1 MIRVQELAA
10 GYGNK
15 TVFSRLSFYASGE
28 NSPLVLAGKNGSG
41 KSTLLRILGGFQ
53 KAISGSVSFEKTKP
67 VIAWLPQHYRINLEV
82 PVPEFVAMA
91 CEKPGRW
98 LSSRPADALER
109 SMAVLDRLGIQHL
122 AKQKTNELSGG
133 EWQLVCLAQ
142 MLVQEADVWL
152 LDEPTSSLDIGF
164 KKKVFDLLWQEA
176 EAGKTI
182 IISTHDIPFLPSEG
196 GAFLLVCE
204 NPILI
209 PNLPSERKALMNRLE
224 II

>member
-1 MIRVQELAA
+1 LIRVQELAA

-15 TVFSRLSFYASGE
+15 TVFSRLSFYASRE
-28 NSPLVLAGKNGSG
+28 YSPLVLAGKNGSG

-53 KAISGSVSFEKTKP
+53 KPDAGSISFEKSKP
-67 VIAWLPQHYRINLEV
+67 VIAWLPQHFRLQLEV
-82 PVPEFVAMA
+82 PVSEFVAMA
-91 CEKPGRW
+91 CEKPARW
-98 LSSRPADALER
+98 LSSRPVDALER
-109 SMAVLDRLGIQHL
+109 SMAALDRLGIQHL
-122 AKQKTNELSGG
+122 AVQKTNELSGG

-182 IISTHDIPFLPSEG
+182 VISTHDIPFLPGEG

-204 NPILI
+204 KPAMM
-209 PNLPSERKALMNRLE
+209 PNLPSERQDLMNRLE
-224 II
+224 SI